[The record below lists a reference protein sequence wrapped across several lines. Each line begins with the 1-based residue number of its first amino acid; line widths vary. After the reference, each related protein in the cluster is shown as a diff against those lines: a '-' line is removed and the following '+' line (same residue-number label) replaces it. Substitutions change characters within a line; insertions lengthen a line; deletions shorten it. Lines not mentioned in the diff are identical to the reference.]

1 MNRRDFLKIAKFGLL
16 GVMFPNIDLDYS
28 GGEMELSEIFAKIAN
43 NELLNPYEM
52 EFLKSQ
58 GRDTQNRNSRMAQ
71 WTGADGN
78 PQFINPIIDT
88 PVWKGSI
95 LSSCIFK
102 FEATVPSSA
111 DLSSGV
117 SVYFTKYGTSKV
129 FEVDPSTSTRILI
142 NTKNNF
148 AFMGFGGWEENAVG
162 TRRLGYN
169 LLNKDGQAAGITF
182 SVGYPIT
189 MSATTTGQA
198 TGSFFMMVDR
208 TIEGSENA
216 SVAKLVMSSFQS
228 SGSNLLVGG
237 IVGLMEV

>member
-16 GVMFPNIDLDYS
+16 GAMFPNIDLDYS

-52 EFLKSQ
+52 DFLKSQ

-102 FEATVPSSA
+102 FEASGASSS
-111 DLSSGV
+111 DLSSGP
-117 SVYFTKYGTSKV
+117 SVHFTKYGTSKV
-129 FEVDPSTSTRILI
+129 FEVDPNEDIRLLI
-142 NTKNNF
+142 NTRNNF
-148 AFMGFGGWEENAVG
+148 AFFGFCGWEESAVG
-162 TRRLGYN
+162 SRKLGYN
-169 LLNKDGQAAGITF
+169 LLSKDGSGIGITF

-189 MSATTTGQA
+189 MAAPNVGAA

-216 SVAKLVMSSFQS
+216 SIAKLGMACYQN
-228 SGSNLLVGG
+228 SGTYLSVSG